1 MAKEDHESEAWA
13 VRALHHTPCR
23 INAVMAHPS
32 KMPGLSL
39 EVSDRSI
46 PKSVRLPNGKGFVV
60 TRSRVGSGPGVKV
73 RIILELND
81 SRHADVFP
89 ALVED
94 VLAASAKAP
103 DEAHAV
109 QAFIGRLEAWQVF
122 MQHHAEGLSLEQQS
136 GLFAELSVLGLLSD
150 QFGPGYGMVQAWVG
164 PTRALHDFDFG
175 PCHLEVKSGF
185 DRFHVSVMAQL
196 DETALEHLILCHC
209 TVIASKVGTSL
220 PDIVDAS
227 RTRFAGEQMALDLFN
242 DRLHAAGYSDAHRKQ
257 YEDRKLTI
265 HEMRFFSVRDGFP
278 RILALSVPSGIT
290 TLEYQVDLR
299 ACAQFEIDRK
309 AAFAYLSPSKAEP

>member
-1 MAKEDHESEAWA
+1 MAKENHDSEAWA
-13 VRALHHTPCR
+13 ERALQHSPCR

-46 PKSVRLPNGKGFVV
+46 PKGVRLPTGKGFVV
-60 TRSRVGSGPGVKV
+60 TRSRVGSGPGLKV

-81 SRHADVFP
+81 SRHADVFS

-94 VLAASAKAP
+94 VLAAATKAP

-109 QAFIGRLEAWQVF
+109 KAFVGRLEAWQVF

-136 GLFAELSVLGLLSD
+136 GLFAELSVLGLLLD
-150 QFGPGYGMVQAWVG
+150 QIGPGSGVVQAWVG

-175 PCHLEVKSGF
+175 PCHLEVKSGV
-185 DRFHVSVMAQL
+185 DRFHVSIMAQL
-196 DETALEHLILCHC
+196 DESVLEHLILCHC
-209 TVIASKVGTSL
+209 VVIASNAGTSL
-220 PDIVDAS
+220 PDIVDAA
-227 RTRFAGEQMALDLFN
+227 RTRLANEQMALTLFN

-257 YEDRKLTI
+257 YEDRKLI
-265 HEMRFFSVRDGFP
+265 IREMRFFRVQDGFP
-278 RILALSVPSGIT
+278 RILAFSVPPGVT
-290 TLEYQVDLR
+290 TLEYQVDIR
-299 ACAQFEIDRK
+299 ACAPFEISQQ
-309 AAFAYLSPSKAEP
+309 AAFAYMSPSKAEP